1 MKRLPSNVNFEFKSL
16 NQTFECSETRNLV
29 PDVRTNKSLLNL
41 GVKRRQTQISGT
53 LIPARIVVLCDVPD
67 DIFNLSC
74 DALITQVTGFALD
87 PDHAIERQKYVLFQI
102 LLVRL
107 LQQILLLVL
116 SSQRVRV
123 FSAVKIAEEVVSVLL
138 VVFLPAVVDSQLEE
152 NCSLLAHV
160 ALVCLVQ
167 LRIC

>member
-1 MKRLPSNVNFEFKSL
+1 LR
-16 NQTFECSETRNLV
+16 
-29 PDVRTNKSLLNL
+29 
-41 GVKRRQTQISGT
+41 
-53 LIPARIVVLCDVPD
+53 DVPD
-67 DIFNLSC
+67 DIFNLSR
-74 DALITQVTGFALD
+74 DALIAQVTGLALD
-87 PDHAIERQKYVLFQI
+87 PDHAIERQKYALFQI

-123 FSAVKIAEEVVSVLL
+123 FSVVKIAEEVVSVLL
-138 VVFLPAVVDSQLEE
+138 VVFLPAVVDSQFEE

-167 LRIC
+167 LRICYSKRALT

>member
-1 MKRLPSNVNFEFKSL
+1 LR
-16 NQTFECSETRNLV
+16 
-29 PDVRTNKSLLNL
+29 
-41 GVKRRQTQISGT
+41 
-53 LIPARIVVLCDVPD
+53 DVPD
-67 DIFNLSC
+67 DIFNLSR
-74 DALITQVTGFALD
+74 DALIAQVTGLALD
-87 PDHAIERQKYVLFQI
+87 PNHAIERQKYALFQI

-123 FSAVKIAEEVVSVLL
+123 FSAVKIAEEVVSILL

-160 ALVCLVQ
+160 AFVCLVQ
-167 LRIC
+167 LRICQLKKSTYLTVSCNLQNGLDGSLLLGKRKAEEVLGISARIVVMVHTC